1 VKTITAWGDGGAA
14 RFATKVADLRRNTRI
29 VVRTRPTSQYLTA
42 NGVVSVKV
50 RAAVSLR
57 AERLATGARLTVKV
71 RPVAATGTVLLQKL
85 KDGRWVVIRSAP
97 RAPGQTIT
105 FRVGSGTHVLRAR
118 FVNGDICA
126 NGASP
131 VLTVRAN

>member
-1 VKTITAWGDGGAA
+1 
-14 RFATKVADLRRNTRI
+14 
-29 VVRTRPTSQYLTA
+29 VRTRPTSQYLTA

-57 AERLATGARLTVKV
+57 AERLATGARLTVGV
-71 RPVAATGTVLLQKL
+71 RPVAATGTVLLERFEG
-85 KDGRWVVIRSAP
+85 GRWVVIRSAP
-97 RAPGQTIT
+97 RAPDQTIT

-126 NGASP
+126 SGVSP
-131 VLTVRAN
+131 VLTVRAD